1 MKDAA
6 VGFIGLGIM
15 GKGMAANL
23 LAKGFVLNVW
33 NRTPSKMDALVLE
46 GARGAESPADLAGAS
61 EMVLICVTD
70 EAAVHE
76 VLFGSGGVVE
86 GARPGALIID
96 LSTIDPRA
104 SRRHADALNA
114 KGLSMLDAPVSGSK
128 EGADQGT
135 LSIMVGGQKKEFEK
149 ALPVFESMGSNVV
162 HVGER
167 CGDGQTVKLVNQ
179 LLAAGHTLV
188 MSEALLLAQAGG
200 VDLEKTLTAVSAG
213 AAGSWMLTHRGP
225 QVIRRDWR
233 PGFTIDLQVKS
244 VAAVISAADE
254 LGVPVPLTAM
264 LYQYYRALQAR
275 GLGREGHHA
284 LIKALE
290 HLAGIKVGPVNK
302 MKE

>member
-6 VGFIGLGIM
+6 VGVIGLGIM

-33 NRTPSKMDALVLE
+33 NRTPSKMDALVRE

-76 VLFGSGGVVE
+76 ALFGSGGVVE

-167 CGDGQTVKLVNQ
+167 CGDGQIVKLMNQ

-188 MSEALLLAQAGG
+188 MSEALLLAQAHWSQKGFS
-200 VDLEKTLTAVSAG
+200 VKAAVASPKNPSELEKAAASMQDPELELVVLDCMGFGPAAARSFKSRCGRPVICPQSLVARVTAEVIG
-213 AAGSWMLTHRGP
+213 A
-225 QVIRRDWR
+225 
-233 PGFTIDLQVKS
+233 
-244 VAAVISAADE
+244 
-254 LGVPVPLTAM
+254 
-264 LYQYYRALQAR
+264 
-275 GLGREGHHA
+275 
-284 LIKALE
+284 
-290 HLAGIKVGPVNK
+290 
-302 MKE
+302 

>member
-15 GKGMAANL
+15 GQGMAANL
-23 LAKGFVLNVW
+23 LAHGFDLTVW
-33 NRTPSKMDALVLE
+33 NRTPSKMDALIRK
-46 GARGAESPADLAGAS
+46 GARSAASPADLAGAS
-61 EMVLICVTD
+61 DLVLICVTD
-70 EAAVHE
+70 AAAVQA
-76 VLFGSGGVVE
+76 VLFETSGVAA

-96 LSTIDPRA
+96 LSTIDPSA
-104 SRRHADALNA
+104 SRRHAAALNA
-114 KGLSMLDAPVSGSK
+114 KGLGMLDAPVSGSK
-128 EGADQGT
+128 EGADQGS
-135 LSIMVGGQKKEFEK
+135 LSIMAGGPKNEFEQ
-149 ALPVFESMGSNVV
+149 ALPVLEAMGSNVV

-200 VDLEKTLTAVSAG
+200 VDLEKTLAAVSAG

-225 QVIRRDWR
+225 QVIRRDWQ

-275 GLGREGHHA
+275 GLGRQGHHA

-290 HLAGIKVGPVNK
+290 HLAGIKVGPANN
-302 MKE
+302 MKD